1 MGLPRCAA
9 VLCNARSLKLS
20 VLFFVPYKAAAMIE
34 SSKAFSKDFMA
45 EFGIPTAA
53 YVATTDFQKALAAVR
68 DMCASGKVV
77 VKASGLAAGK
87 GVLLPE
93 TLAITRLMS
102 ESHNSSSLGIEAS
115 RL

>member
-1 MGLPRCAA
+1 
-9 VLCNARSLKLS
+9 
-20 VLFFVPYKAAAMIE
+20 MIE

-93 TLAITRLMS
+93 TLA
-102 ESHNSSSLGIEAS
+102 EAEEAVEQVS
-115 RL
+115 PALRSPLVWICQFVS